1 MNISQFGEINLIKNI
16 SNNTRMFSNDI
27 VKGIGDDAAV
37 LKFDKKHYLLLTTDT
52 LVENDHFN
60 LNWFKPEQ
68 IGIKAIESNVSDIA
82 AMGGFPKYALIS
94 LVLPAKTDTN
104 FIDKLYDG
112 LNKTSKKHKISIIGG
127 NLTHGKDISITVTLI
142 GLVEKKNLC
151 LRSNAKINDLIVVT
165 GNLGSSRAGL
175 ELLRNK
181 KTGISINNYLKPICK
196 LNIGRKLSSFVNA
209 MEDVSDGLASEVLNI
224 CNESKTGAIIYKDLV
239 PLDKNT
245 IKDAKKVNKN
255 PYDYALFG
263 GEDFELV
270 FTITKNK
277 LKLLKKIKYFV
288 VGKILPQKQGV
299 YLFDKGK
306 KIKLR
311 FGYDQFKSKI

>member
-1 MNISQFGEINLIKNI
+1 
-16 SNNTRMFSNDI
+16 
-27 VKGIGDDAAV
+27 
-37 LKFDKKHYLLLTTDT
+37 
-52 LVENDHFN
+52 
-60 LNWFKPEQ
+60 
-68 IGIKAIESNVSDIA
+68 
-82 AMGGFPKYALIS
+82 MGGFPKYALIS
-94 LVLPAKTDTN
+94 LVLPKKTYTN
-104 FIDKLYDG
+104 FIDKLYVG
-112 LNKTSKKHKISIIGG
+112 INKTSKKHKISIIGG
-127 NLTHGKDISITVTLI
+127 NLTHGKDITITVTLI

-151 LRSNAKINDLIVVT
+151 LRSNAKINDLIIVT

-196 LNIGRKLSSFVNA
+196 LNIGRKISSFVNA
-209 MEDVSDGLASEVLNI
+209 MEDISDGLASEILNI
-224 CNESKTGAIIYKDLV
+224 CSESKTGAIIYKDLV

-245 IKDAKKVNKN
+245 IKDAKKVNKVNKN

-306 KIKLR
+306 KIKLSY
-311 FGYDQFKSKI
+311 GYDQFKSKI